1 MDIRSAGNH
10 LTDRQGLSRLSG
22 ICVPELRTQTVA
34 NPPISVVRRGRREGQ
49 LLAESRMAALK
60 MPPAEADICI
70 LPSADNCPPLAV
82 AQNPHSEHMQ
92 SLTCLALSSDVQ
104 ASRLPFFGGRRL
116 LKRQSDSRRG
126 IRVQ

>member
-1 MDIRSAGNH
+1 
-10 LTDRQGLSRLSG
+10 
-22 ICVPELRTQTVA
+22 
-34 NPPISVVRRGRREGQ
+34 
-49 LLAESRMAALK
+49 MAALK